1 MVTTEYFQVS
11 VIKQSMAEIKYWVKM
26 KKIFVMFFLFMYFS
40 FMRHYQTASY
50 RNKCLLSF
58 QIPNTP
64 ILFCEQL

>member
-1 MVTTEYFQVS
+1 
-11 VIKQSMAEIKYWVKM
+11 
-26 KKIFVMFFLFMYFS
+26 MYFS
-40 FMRHYQTASY
+40 FMKHYQTASY